1 MFRRWG
7 FSKEKLSLVD
17 NLQKI
22 THKSKQ
28 LVANQIPLSC
38 PKRPVKLVHFSNAL
52 ADDTNA
58 SLDDSMSVLI
68 HCVNKLKPSFKK
80 IFTVF

>member
-28 LVANQIPLSC
+28 LVARVYQMPLSC
-38 PKRPVKLVHFSNAL
+38 PKRPVKLDHFSNAL

-58 SLDDSMSVLI
+58 SLDDSR
-68 HCVNKLKPSFKK
+68 SFL
-80 IFTVF
+80 FTA